1 MLTQSSLAQGFI
13 ATATVALL
21 TTSVA
26 AQQSGSGK
34 ALQEA
39 AKSGAFQP
47 KIVGGS
53 LAPIGRYPFQAA
65 LIRKDAAAG
74 SEQQGQFC
82 GASLIRKRWI
92 LTAAHCVDG
101 LTREDLDVYV
111 GATVLPTGGSST
123 PRYGR
128 YPPSCRRDHYARS
141 LRR

>member
-39 AKSGAFQP
+39 AKSGTFQP

-101 LTREDLDVYV
+101 LTREDLTYTS
-111 GATVLPTGGSST
+111 AQPCCLPAVPARRVWSVPAFMST
-123 PRYGR
+123 
-128 YPPSCRRDHYARS
+128 RS
-141 LRR
+141 LCTKLRR